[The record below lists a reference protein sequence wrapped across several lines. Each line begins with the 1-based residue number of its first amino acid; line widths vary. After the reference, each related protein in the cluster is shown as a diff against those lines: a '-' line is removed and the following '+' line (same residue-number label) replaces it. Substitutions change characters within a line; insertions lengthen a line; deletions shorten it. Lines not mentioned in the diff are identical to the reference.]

1 MLLDDEVDKLI
12 KLNLK
17 KYDGILSDS
26 DLKLVK
32 ELNLSNKTFSG
43 KSKNI
48 NLDFLRFTNNLE
60 KISIQHFD
68 ISNNVI
74 DILNSLNNLY
84 SIEFSFCKFN
94 FKNNLEN
101 KKLQSIYINCC
112 SVKDYSKIKLTRNFT
127 IIGENKLNLKILEN
141 KSNVEN
147 LSLNNCNIN
156 NFKYIKDFYNLK
168 LLNLDGSIFDE
179 KKLQN
184 LNRNVEISNLERYL
198 PIG

>member
-1 MLLDDEVDKLI
+1 MLLDDEVNKLI

-60 KISIQHFD
+60 KISIQYFD
-68 ISNNVI
+68 IGNNVI

-101 KKLQSIYINCC
+101 KKLQNIYINCC

-156 NFKYIKDFYNLK
+156 NFKYIKNFYNLK
-168 LLNLDGSIFDE
+168 ILNLDGSVFDE
-179 KKLQN
+179 KNLQN
-184 LNRNVEISNLERYL
+184 LNRNIEISNLERYL

>member
-1 MLLDDEVDKLI
+1 MLLDHEVNKLI

-60 KISIQHFD
+60 KISIQYFD
-68 ISNNVI
+68 IGNNVI
-74 DILNSLNNLY
+74 DILNSLNKLY
-84 SIEFSFCKFN
+84 SIDFSFCKFN

-101 KKLQSIYINCC
+101 KKLQNIYINCC

-141 KSNVEN
+141 KPNVEN

-168 LLNLDGSIFDE
+168 ILNLDGSVFDE
-179 KKLQN
+179 KNLQN
-184 LNRNVEISNLERYL
+184 LNRNIEISNLERYL

>member
-60 KISIQHFD
+60 KISIQYFD
-68 ISNNVI
+68 IGNNVI

-168 LLNLDGSIFDE
+168 ILNLDGSVFDE
-179 KKLQN
+179 KNLQN
-184 LNRNVEISNLERYL
+184 LNRNIAISNLERYL

>member
-1 MLLDDEVDKLI
+1 MLLDDEVNKLI

-32 ELNLSNKTFSG
+32 ELNLTNKTFSG

-60 KISIQHFD
+60 KISIQYFD
-68 ISNNVI
+68 IGNNVI

-101 KKLQSIYINCC
+101 KKLKSIYINCC
-112 SVKDYSKIKLTRNFT
+112 SVKDYSKIKLTKSFT

-168 LLNLDGSIFDE
+168 ILNLDGSVFDE
-179 KKLQN
+179 KNLQN
-184 LNRNVEISNLERYL
+184 LNRNIEISNLERYL

>member
-1 MLLDDEVDKLI
+1 MLLDDEVNKLI

-60 KISIQHFD
+60 KISIQYFD
-68 ISNNVI
+68 IGNNVI

-168 LLNLDGSIFDE
+168 ILNLDGSVFDE
-179 KKLQN
+179 KNLQN
-184 LNRNVEISNLERYL
+184 LNRNIAISNLERYL

>member
-60 KISIQHFD
+60 KISIQYFD
-68 ISNNVI
+68 IGNNVI

-168 LLNLDGSIFDE
+168 ILNLDGSVFDE
-179 KKLQN
+179 KNLQN
-184 LNRNVEISNLERYL
+184 LNRNIEISNLERYL

>member
-32 ELNLSNKTFSG
+32 ELNLTNKTFSG

-60 KISIQHFD
+60 KISIQYFD
-68 ISNNVI
+68 IGNNVI

-168 LLNLDGSIFDE
+168 ILNLDGSVFDE
-179 KKLQN
+179 KNLQN
-184 LNRNVEISNLERYL
+184 LNRNIEISNLERYL

>member
-32 ELNLSNKTFSG
+32 ELNLTNKTFSG

-74 DILNSLNNLY
+74 DILNSLNNVY

-112 SVKDYSKIKLTRNFT
+112 SVKDYSKIKLTKSFT

-168 LLNLDGSIFDE
+168 ILNLDGSVFDE
-179 KKLQN
+179 KNLQN
-184 LNRNVEISNLERYL
+184 LNRNIEISNLERYL

>member
-1 MLLDDEVDKLI
+1 MLLDDEVNKLI

-32 ELNLSNKTFSG
+32 ELNLTNKTFSG

-60 KISIQHFD
+60 KISIQYFD
-68 ISNNVI
+68 IGNNVI

-168 LLNLDGSIFDE
+168 ILNLDGSVFDE
-179 KKLQN
+179 KNLQN
-184 LNRNVEISNLERYL
+184 LNRNIEISNLERYL

>member
-32 ELNLSNKTFSG
+32 ELNLTNKTFSG

-60 KISIQHFD
+60 KISIQYFD
-68 ISNNVI
+68 IGNNVI

-168 LLNLDGSIFDE
+168 ILNLDGSVFDE
-179 KKLQN
+179 KNLQN
-184 LNRNVEISNLERYL
+184 LNRNIAISNLERYL

>member
-32 ELNLSNKTFSG
+32 ELNLTNKTFSG

-112 SVKDYSKIKLTRNFT
+112 SVKDYSKIKLTKSFT

-168 LLNLDGSIFDE
+168 ILNLDGSVFDE
-179 KKLQN
+179 KNLQN
-184 LNRNVEISNLERYL
+184 LNRNIAISNLERYL

>member
-32 ELNLSNKTFSG
+32 ELNLTNKTFSG

-60 KISIQHFD
+60 KISIQYFD
-68 ISNNVI
+68 IGNNVI

-112 SVKDYSKIKLTRNFT
+112 SVKDYSKIKLTKSFT

-168 LLNLDGSIFDE
+168 ILNLDGSVFDE
-179 KKLQN
+179 KNLQN
-184 LNRNVEISNLERYL
+184 LNRNIEISNLERYL

>member
-32 ELNLSNKTFSG
+32 ELNLTNKTFSG

-168 LLNLDGSIFDE
+168 ILNLDGSVFDE
-179 KKLQN
+179 KNLQN
-184 LNRNVEISNLERYL
+184 LNRNIAISNLERYL

>member
-32 ELNLSNKTFSG
+32 ELNLTNKTFSG

-168 LLNLDGSIFDE
+168 ILNLDGSVFDE
-179 KKLQN
+179 KNLQN
-184 LNRNVEISNLERYL
+184 LNRNIEISNLERYL

>member
-32 ELNLSNKTFSG
+32 ELNLTNKTFSG

-60 KISIQHFD
+60 KISIQYFD
-68 ISNNVI
+68 IGNNVI

-112 SVKDYSKIKLTRNFT
+112 SVKDYSKIKLTKSFT
-127 IIGENKLNLKILEN
+127 IIGENKLN
-141 KSNVEN
+141 
-147 LSLNNCNIN
+147 
-156 NFKYIKDFYNLK
+156 F
-168 LLNLDGSIFDE
+168 
-179 KKLQN
+179 
-184 LNRNVEISNLERYL
+184 
-198 PIG
+198 

>member
-74 DILNSLNNLY
+74 DILNSLNNVY

-168 LLNLDGSIFDE
+168 ILNLDGSVFDE
-179 KKLQN
+179 KNLQN
-184 LNRNVEISNLERYL
+184 LNRNIEISNLERYL

>member
-32 ELNLSNKTFSG
+32 ELNLTNKTFSG

-74 DILNSLNNLY
+74 DILNSLNNVY

-168 LLNLDGSIFDE
+168 ILNLDGSVFDE
-179 KKLQN
+179 KNLQN
-184 LNRNVEISNLERYL
+184 LNRNIEISNLERYL

>member
-32 ELNLSNKTFSG
+32 ELNLTNKTFSG

-60 KISIQHFD
+60 KISIQYFD
-68 ISNNVI
+68 IGNNVI

-112 SVKDYSKIKLTRNFT
+112 SVKDYSKIKLTKSFT

-168 LLNLDGSIFDE
+168 ILNLDGSVFDE
-179 KKLQN
+179 KNLQN
-184 LNRNVEISNLERYL
+184 LNRNIAISNLERYL

>member
-1 MLLDDEVDKLI
+1 MLLDDEVNKLI

-60 KISIQHFD
+60 KISIQYFD
-68 ISNNVI
+68 IGNNVI

-156 NFKYIKDFYNLK
+156 NFKYIKNFYNLK
-168 LLNLDGSIFDE
+168 ILNLDGSVFDE
-179 KKLQN
+179 KNLQN
-184 LNRNVEISNLERYL
+184 LNRNIEISNLERYL

>member
-32 ELNLSNKTFSG
+32 ELNLTNKTFSG

-60 KISIQHFD
+60 KISIQYFD
-68 ISNNVI
+68 IGNNVI

-127 IIGENKLNLKILEN
+127 IIGENKLNLKILGN
-141 KSNVEN
+141 KSNVEI

-168 LLNLDGSIFDE
+168 ILNLDGSVFDE
-179 KKLQN
+179 KNLQN
-184 LNRNVEISNLERYL
+184 LNRNIEISNLERYL

>member
-32 ELNLSNKTFSG
+32 ELNLTNKTFSG

-60 KISIQHFD
+60 KISIQYFD
-68 ISNNVI
+68 IGNNVI

-84 SIEFSFCKFN
+84 SIEFSFSPI
-94 FKNNLEN
+94 ETP
-101 KKLQSIYINCC
+101 S
-112 SVKDYSKIKLTRNFT
+112 
-127 IIGENKLNLKILEN
+127 LKA
-141 KSNVEN
+141 
-147 LSLNNCNIN
+147 
-156 NFKYIKDFYNLK
+156 
-168 LLNLDGSIFDE
+168 LDIWV
-179 KKLQN
+179 L
-184 LNRNVEISNLERYL
+184 
-198 PIG
+198 

>member
-32 ELNLSNKTFSG
+32 ELNLTNKTFSG

-84 SIEFSFCKFN
+84 SLEFSFCKFN

-168 LLNLDGSIFDE
+168 ILNLDGSVFDE
-179 KKLQN
+179 KNLQN
-184 LNRNVEISNLERYL
+184 LNRNIAISNLERYL

>member
-112 SVKDYSKIKLTRNFT
+112 SVKDYSKIKLTKSFT

-168 LLNLDGSIFDE
+168 ILNLDGSVFDE
-179 KKLQN
+179 KNLQN
-184 LNRNVEISNLERYL
+184 LNRNIEISNLERYL